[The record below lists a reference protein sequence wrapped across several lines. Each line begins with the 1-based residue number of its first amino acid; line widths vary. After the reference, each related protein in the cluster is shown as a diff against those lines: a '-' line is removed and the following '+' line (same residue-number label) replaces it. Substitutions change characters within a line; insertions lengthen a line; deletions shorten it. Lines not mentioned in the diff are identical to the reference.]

1 MPRILRDDCGF
12 LFVEKL
18 SLRIFIMQTKIYVGN
33 IPFSTTSEE
42 LENLFLDAGKVVSV
56 NLIKDYDT
64 GRSRGF
70 AFIEMTVQTEAEKA
84 VSMFNGYR
92 YEGRELKV
100 NLARPR
106 DKRGRGSTRGRSYGD
121 RNRRY

>member
-1 MPRILRDDCGF
+1 MH
-12 LFVEKL
+12 
-18 SLRIFIMQTKIYVGN
+18 TKIYVGN

-42 LENLFLDAGKVVSV
+42 LENLFLDAGAVVSV
-56 NLIKDYDT
+56 NLIKDYET

-70 AFIEMTVQTEAEKA
+70 AFIEMNVQTEAEKA

-106 DKRGRGSTRGRSYGD
+106 DKRGRGRPRGRSDRD